1 MSNRA
6 LIVLG
11 AAVLAG
17 STLLFPLWTV
27 QIFVV
32 PTAIVAVLF
41 GMLFV
46 GPAPTSAAEPELPAW
61 VSDGRRR
68 DEGADHRA
76 A

>member
-1 MSNRA
+1 
-6 LIVLG
+6 
-11 AAVLAG
+11 
-17 STLLFPLWTV
+17 
-27 QIFVV
+27 V